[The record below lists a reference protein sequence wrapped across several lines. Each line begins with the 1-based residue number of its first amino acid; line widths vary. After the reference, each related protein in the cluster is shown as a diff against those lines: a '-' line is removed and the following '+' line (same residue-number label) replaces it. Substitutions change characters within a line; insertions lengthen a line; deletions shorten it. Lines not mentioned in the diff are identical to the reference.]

1 MRETLLLGWPGPLG
15 KDHCEVARVQCDVH
29 AALDFLVNNHREALE
44 AALPER
50 FGSWQKSSKAEYAA
64 RREYLRISKMY
75 D

>member
-1 MRETLLLGWPGPLG
+1 M
-15 KDHCEVARVQCDVH
+15 QCDVH